1 MVMLISNLSFF
12 VIIFATCCLVQL
24 PELAVD
30 DVEVLVGE
38 EVRDLINVVL
48 FLEEPQRGEKG
59 RPSQLRHGDSSAPG
73 PVHRVEDP
81 SYHLKISFL
90 LKIIIVTDRSPHKAM
105 LVRTRKIRYNSSFT
119 QGSKLLSI
127 SAS

>member
-1 MVMLISNLSFF
+1 MLIRKLKFF
-12 VIIFATCCLVQL
+12 VITFATCCLIQL

-38 EVRDLINVVL
+38 EIRDLINVVL

-81 SYHLKISFL
+81 GYHLTVCLSS
-90 LKIIIVTDRSPHKAM
+90 KIIIATD
-105 LVRTRKIRYNSSFT
+105 
-119 QGSKLLSI
+119 
-127 SAS
+127 

>member
-1 MVMLISNLSFF
+1 MVMFISNLSFF
-12 VIIFATCCLVQL
+12 VIIIATCCLVQL

-38 EVRDLINVVL
+38 EIRDLINVVL
-48 FLEEPQRGEKG
+48 FLQEPQRGEKG

-81 SYHLKISFL
+81 GYHLTVCLSS
-90 LKIIIVTDRSPHKAM
+90 KIIIATD
-105 LVRTRKIRYNSSFT
+105 
-119 QGSKLLSI
+119 
-127 SAS
+127 